1 MKNITLFYTLV
12 LTLGFTTAIQA
23 QHSIDRQVIGSA
35 GALCTSGSGAS
46 LLFTAG
52 EMAIQTVAAHT
63 ILTQGFHLVSVERTT
78 LASKDAKKEA
88 AVNMQVFP
96 NPASDYLHIQS
107 EQTLEVTLVN
117 LQGQVVIPSTTILQA
132 GQLDIQHLST
142 GTYMLHSTLE
152 NGAPASS
159 FKIQVIH

>member
-1 MKNITLFYTLV
+1 MKNITLFFTLV
-12 LTLGFTTAIQA
+12 LTLGLTAAAQA
-23 QHSIDRQVIGSA
+23 QNTFERQVIGSA
-35 GALCTSGSGAS
+35 GLSSASSAGAT
-46 LLFTAG
+46 LLFTVG
-52 EMAIQTVAAHT
+52 EMAVQTVSAHAV
-63 ILTQGFHLVSVERTT
+63 LTQGFHLVSVEQTT
-78 LASKDAKKEA
+78 LAAKDAIKKA

-107 EQTLEVTLVN
+107 EQTLEVRLVN
-117 LQGQVVIPSTTILQA
+117 LQGQVVIPSTTILQV
-132 GQLDIQHLST
+132 GDLDIQHLSP